1 MEDPRN
7 YLYDIP
13 MKYGDH
19 LLPVRDLL
27 ADEFWMKTGY
37 GTQRPKGSQDWLLIF
52 TVEGAGQITSQKED
66 TLLQSGHALLYD
78 PKAAQDYWTASH
90 PGHWHFL
97 WCHFQPYPH
106 WLPFLEWPRQAN
118 GLRILDATHNQTAIT
133 AALRRTTYHGQSQ
146 QPMATEWAMHALEE
160 ALLLIF
166 ESQRQDPQSQ
176 WDPRIRQAVAELSR
190 QLKQPPSLPGLAAQ
204 CGLSVSRFSQLF
216 SESVG
221 LPPLRYAEQLRL
233 RHARELLRLGS
244 LRVSEVAE
252 ACGYESA
259 FYFSNR
265 YRKTFGYPPS
275 QEKSHRS

>member
-1 MEDPRN
+1 MEDSPK

-13 MKYGDH
+13 MQYGDE

-27 ADEFWMKTGY
+27 ADEFWMKRGY
-37 GTQRPKGSQDWLLIF
+37 GTRRPKGSKDWLLLF
-52 TVEGAGQITSQKED
+52 TLEGVGNITSQKE
-66 TLLQSGHALLYD
+66 TSLLTPGHLLLYD
-78 PKAAQDYWTASH
+78 PTAEQDYWTAPD

-118 GLRILDATHNQTAIT
+118 GLRLLSVIEQQSEIT
-133 AALRRTTYHGQSQ
+133 ASLRRTTLHCHSR
-146 QPMATEWAMHALEE
+146 QPLAIEWAMHALEE
-160 ALLLIF
+160 ALLLVS

-176 WDPRIRQAVAELSR
+176 WDPRIRQAVNEISR
-190 QLKQPPSLPGLAAQ
+190 QRKEPPSLPELAAK

-216 SESVG
+216 TESVG

-244 LRVSEVAE
+244 LRVGEVAE

-275 QEKSHRS
+275 QEKSRH